1 MDNKMIKRIDETNKA
16 IIRQLKDGRK
26 AYRAIADEMGIT
38 ENTVRARVNKLLD
51 EGVLEIRGLVD
62 PKGVPG
68 LQIIIMGVKL
78 KTLDLEKKALEFTS
92 LKGVI
97 NASVVTGRYDLV
109 VQLEICEDEGISLL
123 DFFKYELVKVS
134 DIMEVET
141 FIVYQSH
148 NLRVPYLL

>member
-1 MDNKMIKRIDETNKA
+1 MIKRIDETNKA